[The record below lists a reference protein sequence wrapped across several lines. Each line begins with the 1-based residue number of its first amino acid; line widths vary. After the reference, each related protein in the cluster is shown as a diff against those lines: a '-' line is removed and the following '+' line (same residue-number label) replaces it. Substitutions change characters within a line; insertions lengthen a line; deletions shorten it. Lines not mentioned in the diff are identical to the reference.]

1 MAREASQAARELGVD
16 IKYFQRHLGV
26 LPHDY
31 TGIDTSRLTFAG
43 FCIQALD
50 LLGALETSSTEA
62 QRADWIEWTYAMQIH
77 PSAKPQST
85 AANDYDGSHITMT
98 YAALVVLLTL
108 GDDLSRVNKDAI
120 VNFFASCDSPERDMR
135 FVFCAC
141 AISFILADWRGV
153 DIPRAFDF
161 IRKSKTYDHGFAQT
175 PGQESH
181 GGSTFCA
188 LASLYLM
195 GELRDGATVDFKR
208 TRAWLINRQDSGFHG
223 RVNKPSDTCY
233 AFWVGGS
240 LEILGSHQAFVNV
253 DSLNAFLAETH
264 SSYGGYSKHSDDYPD
279 VMHSYM
285 GFASRAL
292 CRDSLVGRL
301 FAPLNISQRAFAHC
315 RQLGLGQSPSGAES
329 QATH

>member
-120 VNFFASCDSPERDMR
+120 VN
-135 FVFCAC
+135 
-141 AISFILADWRGV
+141 LL
-153 DIPRAFDF
+153 
-161 IRKSKTYDHGFAQT
+161 K
-175 PGQESH
+175 